1 MSLRIFY
8 HPYYSSL
15 TLPERHRF
23 PLAKYQALYQ
33 MLATQGYPL
42 AEAPAASRQQITRV
56 HDADY
61 VGRPLPAPWM
71 TAPSADSAFP
81 GHPC

>member
-33 MLATQGYPL
+33 ILATQGYPL
-42 AEAPAASRQQITRV
+42 SEAPAASRQQITRV
-56 HDADY
+56 HDAD
-61 VGRPLPAPWM
+61 
-71 TAPSADSAFP
+71 
-81 GHPC
+81 

>member
-23 PLAKYQALYQ
+23 PLAKYQAIYQ
-33 MLATQGYPL
+33 HLAALGYPL
-42 AEAPAASRQQITRV
+42 AEAPARAASR
-56 HDADY
+56 
-61 VGRPLPAPWM
+61 
-71 TAPSADSAFP
+71 
-81 GHPC
+81 

>member
-23 PLAKYQALYQ
+23 PLAKYQALFEH
-33 MLATQGYPL
+33 LGSLGYPL
-42 AEAPAASRQQITRV
+42 AEAAPATPEQIKECTTPTMLKQPSPGSLKER
-56 HDADY
+56 
-61 VGRPLPAPWM
+61 
-71 TAPSADSAFP
+71 PSAGSVFP